1 MSFQKQKQF
10 YKTFQSFYALK
21 RSVLLLVL
29 EASPA
34 SHSQGDLLDFN
45 LFFLFHF
52 VILPV

>member
-21 RSVLLLVL
+21 CSVLLLVL

-45 LFFLFHF
+45 LFFFIPF
-52 VILPV
+52 CDTAS